1 MDADKNL
8 NYVVQDARKT
18 LINEMVGKVELWEED
33 YLFFLERVE
42 EAIKDAGYVITSYD
56 IKYQDEGWIFPQVIP
71 EMEGLSGALQLM
83 NMLLYL
89 IWIENKD
96 DLFNLVV

>member
-1 MDADKNL
+1 MKADENL
-8 NYVVQDARKT
+8 NYVVQEVRKT
-18 LINEMVGKVELWEED
+18 LVNEMVGKVELGEND
-33 YLFFLERVE
+33 YISLLGFVAG
-42 EAIKDAGYVITSYD
+42 AIDGVGYVVTSYD

-89 IWIENKD
+89 IRNENKD

>member
-1 MDADKNL
+1 MKADENL
-8 NYVVQDARKT
+8 NYVVQEVRKS
-18 LINEMVGKVELWEED
+18 LVNEMVGKVELGKND
-33 YLFFLERVE
+33 YISLLGWVE
-42 EAIKDAGYVITSYD
+42 GAIEGAGYVVTSYD
-56 IKYQDEGWIFPQVIP
+56 IKYKDEGWVFPQVIP

-96 DLFNLVV
+96 DLFN

>member
-1 MDADKNL
+1 MKADENL
-8 NYVVQDARKT
+8 NYVVQEVRKT
-18 LINEMVGKVELWEED
+18 LVNEMVGKVELGEND
-33 YLFFLERVE
+33 YISLL
-42 EAIKDAGYVITSYD
+42 GYVAGAIDGSGYVVTRYD
-56 IKYQDEGWIFPQVIP
+56 IKYQEEGWIFPQVIP

-89 IWIENKD
+89 IRNENTD